1 MRTVRE
7 LYLWGKK
14 CLREPLEAAILCEEY
29 LGADRKRIAIDGGAV
44 PEEKDAADYI
54 KAVEKRRDGCP
65 LQYILGYAYFCGMK
79 LKVKDGVLIPREDT
93 RVLVEEA
100 VRFIGDSPMT
110 GYDLCAGTG
119 AVALGIASFCPG
131 AGITAA
137 ELYPVPMECL
147 IENMKEYGKGRVQA
161 KKLDVTKAADI
172 TGLDFIVSNP
182 PYISRGEL
190 PGLQAEVRLEPG
202 EALDGGLDGLDF
214 YRAIV
219 EGWKKSLRPGGLMAF
234 EIGDTQGEQ
243 VAHILES
250 SGFLQVRVIKDFNGL
265 DRVVSALKE

>member
-79 LKVKDGVLIPREDT
+79 LKVRDGVLIPREDT